1 MLILGSK
8 SPRRQEL
15 LGGLNIPFEV
25 RTKET
30 DESYPASLPSH
41 EVPEYIAKLKAAA
54 FADLSAED
62 TLVTADTVVIVGDE
76 ILGKPHTREEAITML
91 RKLQNRTHQVV
102 TGVCIRHGEK
112 QISFS
117 DETIVHFTAL
127 TDDEIAYYIDNYRP
141 YDKAGAYG
149 VQEWIGYVAVDSM
162 EGSYFNVMGLPIH
175 KVYQALKNI

>member
-1 MLILGSK
+1 MIILGSK

-15 LGGLNIPFEV
+15 LRGLGIEFEV

-30 DESYPASLPSH
+30 DESYPADLAAE
-41 EVPEYIAKLKAAA
+41 EVPEYIAKLKARA
-54 FADLSAED
+54 FAELSADD
-62 TLVTADTVVIVGDE
+62 TLITADTVVIVDGE
-76 ILGKPHTREEAITML
+76 IFGKPHTREDAVRML
-91 RKLQNRTHQVV
+91 SALSGRNHQVV
-102 TGVCIRHGEK
+102 TGVSICHGEK

-117 DETIVHFTAL
+117 DETVVHFCDL
-127 TDDEIAYYIDNYRP
+127 TDEEISYYVDKYRP

-149 VQEWIGYVAVDSM
+149 VQEWIGYVAVDRM